1 MNKRFDRKK
10 EKKKER
16 EREREI
22 VCVCVCALLE
32 LLDSFF
38 FFFFFFF
45 VVVVVVAFSSLL
57 LRKIFD
63 LKWKFSTT
71 EISLIQRELETEIE
85 AIFPF
90 LSSFFDEEEEEEGDK
105 ILETSLNS

>member
-1 MNKRFDRKK
+1 M
-10 EKKKER
+10 
-16 EREREI
+16 
-22 VCVCVCALLE
+22 CVCARALLE

-38 FFFFFFF
+38 FFFFVV

>member
-1 MNKRFDRKK
+1 MCAR
-10 EKKKER
+10 
-16 EREREI
+16 
-22 VCVCVCALLE
+22 ALLE

-38 FFFFFFF
+38 FFFFFFV

-71 EISLIQRELETEIE
+71 EISLIQEELLRER
-85 AIFPF
+85 
-90 LSSFFDEEEEEEGDK
+90 D
-105 ILETSLNS
+105 

>member
-1 MNKRFDRKK
+1 M
-10 EKKKER
+10 
-16 EREREI
+16 
-22 VCVCVCALLE
+22 CVCARALLE

-45 VVVVVVAFSSLL
+45 VVVVVVVVAFSSLL

-71 EISLIQRELETEIE
+71 EISLIQEERETEIE
-85 AIFPF
+85 AIF
-90 LSSFFDEEEEEEGDK
+90 SSLQLF
-105 ILETSLNS
+105 

>member
-1 MNKRFDRKK
+1 MH
-10 EKKKER
+10 ER
-16 EREREI
+16 ERENERARERERDS
-22 VCVCVCALLE
+22 VCVCARALLE

-38 FFFFFFF
+38 FFFFV

>member
-1 MNKRFDRKK
+1 M
-10 EKKKER
+10 
-16 EREREI
+16 
-22 VCVCVCALLE
+22 CVCARALLE

-38 FFFFFFF
+38 FFFFFF
-45 VVVVVVAFSSLL
+45 VVVVAFSSLL

>member
-1 MNKRFDRKK
+1 MH
-10 EKKKER
+10 ER
-16 EREREI
+16 ERENERARERERDS
-22 VCVCVCALLE
+22 VCVCARALLE

-38 FFFFFFF
+38 FFFFV

-90 LSSFFDEEEEEEGDK
+90 LSSFFDEEEEEGDK

>member
-1 MNKRFDRKK
+1 M
-10 EKKKER
+10 
-16 EREREI
+16 
-22 VCVCVCALLE
+22 CVCARALLE

-45 VVVVVVAFSSLL
+45 FVVVVVVVAFSSLL

>member
-1 MNKRFDRKK
+1 MCAR
-10 EKKKER
+10 
-16 EREREI
+16 
-22 VCVCVCALLE
+22 ALLE

-45 VVVVVVAFSSLL
+45 VVVVVAFSSLL

-71 EISLIQRELETEIE
+71 EISLIQEERLRLRQ
-85 AIFPF
+85 FF
-90 LSSFFDEEEEEEGDK
+90 LLSSFFDEEEEEEGDK